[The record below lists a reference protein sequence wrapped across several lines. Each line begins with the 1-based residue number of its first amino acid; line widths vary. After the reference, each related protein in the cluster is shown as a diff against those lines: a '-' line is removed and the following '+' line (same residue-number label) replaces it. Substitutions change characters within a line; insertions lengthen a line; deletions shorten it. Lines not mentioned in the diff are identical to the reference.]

1 MLAQVLVEK
10 LAQGRQAEE
19 SEVELDYSKAVELVA
34 MLGWMLVEARSMYRI
49 QRLQLLNPQTGLHW
63 QQLHPYTEH

>member
-19 SEVELDYSKAVELVA
+19 SEVKLDYLMAEEWAHSKAVELVA

-49 QRLQLLNPQTGLHW
+49 QKCVPRLQ
-63 QQLHPYTEH
+63 